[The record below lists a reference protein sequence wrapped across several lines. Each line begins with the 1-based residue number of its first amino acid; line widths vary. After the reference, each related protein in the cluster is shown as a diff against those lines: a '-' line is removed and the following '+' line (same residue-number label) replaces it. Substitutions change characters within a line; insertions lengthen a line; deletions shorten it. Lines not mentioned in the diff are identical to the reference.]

1 MPARS
6 APCKLCSVPHK
17 LCTGERPSNMHSAAP
32 VGPLTPAPPTPDMLP
47 SDSSSHATAS
57 SEGQPLTANPDRHLA
72 ARASV
77 SESPSAAPAAG
88 RSARLFGRLG
98 KWAAVLACSA
108 LWSCDG
114 PPETQRPDVIVV
126 VIDTLR
132 ADHLPWHGYPKLT
145 APYLNELAQKGVV
158 FDRAWSA
165 SSWTA
170 PSTASIFTGV
180 YPNQHGVTA
189 GLKLVL
195 NHNRENQDQTIELN
209 RIPDSLETLPLFFR
223 DLGYRTYG
231 LTDNPNIQ
239 AAEGFDRGFDRFK
252 NFDYKNARHMNV
264 ELGKWAQEIR
274 ASEEPTFTYL
284 HYMDPHFPYVK
295 REAFYQAP
303 ADPGDPVAELKA
315 VYDSEIGFLDALLRK
330 ALESIGFDEHTILVV
345 TADHGEELMQR
356 GDLQHNFKLYSE
368 LIHVPLFIV
377 QPGIEPKRKR
387 VQQNVSTLDILPSLR
402 EMLAISPSRQDQGRS
417 LLPYYL
423 ESEQPEGR
431 VIFSMRSRL
440 EELGGEKKRA
450 VILGKHKLI
459 LTQSKRREFLE
470 LYDLEQD
477 PKELNNLAES
487 QPEFAAE
494 LRERWLQFEAGASSW
509 KGERVRIDVDEEME
523 SSLTNLGYFDEKPDS
538 DSEETEKELQEQ

>member
-1 MPARS
+1 MQPSDSNSNAS
-6 APCKLCSVPHK
+6 APGA
-17 LCTGERPSNMHSAAP
+17 GEPWTAHAGRHSAADAS
-32 VGPLTPAPPTPDMLP
+32 VARSCLDARTAGP
-47 SDSSSHATAS
+47 
-57 SEGQPLTANPDRHLA
+57 A
-72 ARASV
+72 ARLL
-77 SESPSAAPAAG
+77 G
-88 RSARLFGRLG
+88 YLG
-98 KWAAVLACSA
+98 KWSAALACCA

-114 PPETQRPDVIVV
+114 QAELRRPDVIVV

-195 NHNRENQDQTIELN
+195 NHNRENQDQSIELN

-264 ELGKWAQEIR
+264 ELAKWAQEIR

-284 HYMDPHFPYVK
+284 HYMDPHYPYVK
-295 REAFYQAP
+295 RDAFYQAP

-330 ALESIGFDEHTILVV
+330 ALESIGFDEQTILVV

-356 GDLQHNFKLYSE
+356 GDLQHDFKLYSE

-387 VQQNVSTLDILPSLR
+387 VVQNVSTLDILPSLR
-402 EMLAISPSRQDQGRS
+402 EMLGISPSKQDQGRS

-423 ESEQPEGR
+423 DAEQPEDR

-440 EELGGEKKRA
+440 EALGGEKKRA
-450 VILGKHKLI
+450 VIYGKHKLI
-459 LTQSKRREFLE
+459 LTQSKRPEFLE

-477 PKELNNLAES
+477 PKELVNLAQT

-494 LRERWLQFEAGASSW
+494 LRERWLQFEAGASTW
-509 KGERVRIDVDEEME
+509 TGERVRIAVDEEME
-523 SSLTNLGYFDEKPDS
+523 SSLTNLGYTDGEPDLEPEP
-538 DSEETEKELQEQ
+538 DPEQTEQEPQKQ